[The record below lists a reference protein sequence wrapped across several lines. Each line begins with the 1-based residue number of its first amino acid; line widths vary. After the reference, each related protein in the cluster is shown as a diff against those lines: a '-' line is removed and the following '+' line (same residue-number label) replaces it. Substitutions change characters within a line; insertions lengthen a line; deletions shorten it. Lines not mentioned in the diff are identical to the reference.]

1 VPAGVAVP
9 FVIGR
14 DVHPAVPQAPP
25 PPPDPE
31 PGIDYMALVHTAHVE
46 KLGEGSISY
55 RDVAL
60 PGFEDFD
67 EAGGDAAERAG
78 GDTEAVEAAD

>member
-1 VPAGVAVP
+1 
-9 FVIGR
+9 
-14 DVHPAVPQAPP
+14 
-25 PPPDPE
+25 
-31 PGIDYMALVHTAHVE
+31 
-46 KLGEGSISY
+46 
-55 RDVAL
+55 VAL